1 MLVITALHL
10 FTIDMQYSY
19 LTIVDTLTGIIS
31 KNKGVR
37 KSAVLV
43 RDSLKELGL
52 DQLDV
57 VDLILEVE
65 REYHITIPD
74 EVPVETVTDLARF
87 VYTHTAA

>member
-1 MLVITALHL
+1 
-10 FTIDMQYSY
+10 MQYSY
-19 LTIVDTLTGIIS
+19 LTIVDTVTGIIS

-37 KSAVLV
+37 KSAVLD

-87 VYTHTAA
+87 VHSHTAA